1 MTINSFAIDI
11 ISDYEYENISPPPD
25 KGSPKPLDL
34 VQYEAYLSRELP
46 RSVRKEL
53 EMAMESLI
61 GPIEETLKNQLENIV
76 RNCQERLSRNYQPSI
91 QSSSQRCLE
100 QTTSITLGETS
111 TADVSNPTVSSMAAI
126 IPDSLA
132 QYAVPADSS
141 LDLWSGLEDVSRTNQ
156 ATSSESAYYSDL
168 HDTSTVFARAT
179 SDLSMLPLGN
189 ENFEYAGMMSE
200 LQTEQTPSFEVP
212 LLHSGTRKGKEKAT
226 YSQSETQWHH
236 IHSHQ
241 QN

>member
-1 MTINSFAIDI
+1 VTTNIFVTDIN
-11 ISDYEYENISPPPD
+11 SDYEYENISPPPD
-25 KGSPKPLDL
+25 KGSPKPQDL

-76 RNCQERLSRNYQPSI
+76 RNCQERLSRNYQPTV
-91 QSSSQRCLE
+91 QSSSQRHLE
-100 QTTSITLGETS
+100 QTTAITLGETS
-111 TADVSNPTVSSMAAI
+111 TANFSNPTASSMAAT

-132 QYAVPADSS
+132 QYAIPADSS
-141 LDLWSGLEDVSRTNQ
+141 LDLWSGLEDVSHKNQ

-168 HDTSTVFARAT
+168 HDSSTVFARAT
-179 SDLSMLPLGN
+179 SDLSILPLGN
-189 ENFEYAGMMSE
+189 ESFEYAGMMSD

-226 YSQSETQWHH
+226 YNQSDTQWRH
-236 IHSHQ
+236 IYSHQ
-241 QN
+241 QH